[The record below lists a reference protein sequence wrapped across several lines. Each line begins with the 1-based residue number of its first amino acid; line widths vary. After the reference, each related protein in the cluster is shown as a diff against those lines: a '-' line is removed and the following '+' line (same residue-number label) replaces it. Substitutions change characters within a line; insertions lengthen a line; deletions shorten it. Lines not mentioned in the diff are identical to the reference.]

1 MTYFI
6 GKLLVFLVKKAC
18 EREFYFS
25 MYVCFRETGSINKR
39 LYLWLSISYN
49 LMENKMK
56 LKFKISV
63 FCILALL
70 LAGVACAGSVISV
83 PAEGPDEDGTMTVTV
98 SGLSG
103 VSGVSFMLEYNKDN
117 LAVESASLGSAFSG
131 ASLTK
136 NIDNA
141 AGKTK
146 FVIITTSAI
155 SAEEASEI
163 LNVKFNVID
172 PADTTVTITVPEW
185 SDSVD
190 FLPHEFDSVMDGS
203 PEPAATATAAP
214 TSSSSSGGHISYSAA
229 TSATSTQSPTSV
241 ATSAPEVTAAA
252 TEEPTAS
259 AIDVVSGKPAEET
272 VTPDV
277 TGAGGALPE
286 PESTGAAST
295 PGFGIIAALLSV
307 AFAAV
312 VVSSRK

>member
-1 MTYFI
+1 
-6 GKLLVFLVKKAC
+6 
-18 EREFYFS
+18 
-25 MYVCFRETGSINKR
+25 
-39 LYLWLSISYN
+39 
-49 LMENKMK
+49 MK
-56 LKFKISV
+56 FKFKISV

-70 LAGVACAGSVISV
+70 LAGAVCAGSVISV
-83 PAEGPDEDGTMTVTV
+83 PAEGPAEDGTLSVTV
-98 SGLSG
+98 SGVSG
-103 VSGVSFMLEYNKDN
+103 VSGVSFLLEYNKDN

-141 AGKTK
+141 GGKTK

-155 SAEEASEI
+155 SAEEASE
-163 LNVKFNVID
+163 LVKVKFNVID
-172 PADTTVTITVPEW
+172 SADTVVTITDPEW
-185 SDSVD
+185 SDCVD

-214 TSSSSSGGHISYSAA
+214 ASSASSSSSGGHISYTAA
-229 TSATSTQSPTSV
+229 TASVTQTPTSA

-252 TEEPTAS
+252 TEEPTSS
-259 AIDVVSGKPAEET
+259 AIDVVSGKPAEGSAASAIDGVPANPAEGT

-277 TGAGGALPE
+277 TETGGALPE
-286 PESTGAAST
+286 PESTGPAST

-312 VVSSRK
+312 VISGRN

>member
-1 MTYFI
+1 
-6 GKLLVFLVKKAC
+6 
-18 EREFYFS
+18 
-25 MYVCFRETGSINKR
+25 
-39 LYLWLSISYN
+39 
-49 LMENKMK
+49 MENKMK
-56 LKFKISV
+56 LKFKVSV

-83 PAEGPDEDGTMTVTV
+83 PAEGPNEDGAMSVTV
-98 SGLSG
+98 SG
-103 VSGVSFMLEYNKDN
+103 VSGVSGISFLLEYNKDN

-155 SAEEASEI
+155 SVEDASD
-163 LNVKFNVID
+163 LVNVKFSVID
-172 PADTTVTITVPEW
+172 PADTVVTINDPEW

-190 FLPHEFDSVMDGS
+190 FLPHDFDSVIDGS

-214 TSSSSSGGHISYSAA
+214 ASSASSSSSGGHISYSPA
-229 TSATSTQSPTSV
+229 TSATSTQTPTSV

-259 AIDVVSGKPAEET
+259 AIDVVPAKPAEGT

-277 TGAGGALPE
+277 TETGGALPE
-286 PESTGAAST
+286 AESTVPAST

-312 VVSSRK
+312 VISSRK